1 MRGQQGVGYWGQEE
15 VRNGDD
21 GVIEA
26 LAVGVGEEGV
36 MTTEANLREVQKV
49 PEEGE
54 VGATGNP
61 PRPQRDPYA

>member
-1 MRGQQGVGYWGQEE
+1 MVDDDDVMEPLATGEGEE
-15 VRNGDD
+15 VLMAM
-21 GVIEA
+21 EA
-26 LAVGVGEEGV
+26 I
-36 MTTEANLREVQKV
+36 REVQKV